1 MHKLSQNDHIDT
13 HTHKHRHRETLDMH
27 GSEREIMFRQREVF
41 VSVRKRGRH
50 VTCTLSLDLQERKVL
65 YESNQDVINLL
76 TFF

>member
-41 VSVRKRGRH
+41 VYCKKTPRAPTKPNTRKPLGSSRGYR
-50 VTCTLSLDLQERKVL
+50 LIERVYL
-65 YESNQDVINLL
+65 
-76 TFF
+76 